1 MNTKSKHPIRKL
13 LVVLAYLGMLAVN
26 ALSTL
31 LPLNG
36 VTPQQVSAR
45 YPNLFVPAGYT
56 FSIWGI
62 IYLALLLFV
71 LYQLGLFQ
79 KKPPENDALNG
90 KLAVVFI
97 LTSLANAGWIFAF
110 HYGALALSVVMT
122 GFMLV
127 CLIAAR
133 LYLAAQPLSPRETAF
148 LQVPFSLYFGWL
160 TVAFI
165 ANVTALLVGLGWNG
179 FGLSEPFWAVAI
191 IAVGAV
197 IGVLTTI
204 RFRDPAY
211 ALVLVW
217 AYTGILVNHLS
228 SAGFNGAYPQV
239 AVTAAV
245 GIALFLLAILAA
257 LLRKKRPARA
267 S

>member
-1 MNTKSKHPIRKL
+1 MNTQSKHPVRKL
-13 LVVLAYLGMLAVN
+13 LVALAYLGMLAVN

-79 KKPPENDALNG
+79 KKPPENDALNR
-90 KLAVVFI
+90 KLAVLFI
-97 LTSLANAGWIFAF
+97 LTSLANASWIFAF

-133 LYLAAQPLSPRETAF
+133 LALSAQPLSARETAF

-165 ANVTALLVGLGWNG
+165 ANVTALLVGIGWNG

-228 SAGFNGAYPQV
+228 SAGFSGAYPQV
-239 AVTAAV
+239 AFTAAA
-245 GIALFLLAILAA
+245 GIALFLLAILFA

-267 S
+267 

>member
-1 MNTKSKHPIRKL
+1 MNTQSSHPFRKI
-13 LVVLAYLGMLAVN
+13 LVLLAYLGMLTVN

-36 VTPQQVSAR
+36 VTPQQVSAQ
-45 YPNLFVPAGYT
+45 YPNLFVPAGFT
-56 FSIWGI
+56 FSVWGI
-62 IYLALLLFV
+62 IYLCLFLFV

-79 KKPPENDALNG
+79 KNHPANDALNR
-90 KLAVVFI
+90 KLALVFI
-97 LTSLANAGWIFAF
+97 VSSLANAGWIFAF
-110 HYGALALSVVMT
+110 HYGALALSALLT
-122 GFMLV
+122 GFLLL
-127 CLIAAR
+127 CLILAR
-133 LYLAAQPLSPRETAF
+133 TILAAQPLSPRETLF

-179 FGLSEPFWAVAI
+179 FGLSEPFWTI
-191 IAVGAV
+191 LILAVGAV
-197 IGVLTTI
+197 IGVLTTL

-228 SAGFNGAYPQV
+228 SAGFGGAYPQV
-239 AVTAAV
+239 ALTAAV
-245 GIALFLLAILAA
+245 AIALFLLAIPVA
-257 LLRKKRPARA
+257 LLRKKRPAK

>member
-13 LVVLAYLGMLAVN
+13 LVVLAYLGMLTVN

-79 KKPPENDALNG
+79 KKPPENDALNR
-90 KLAVVFI
+90 KLAVIFI

-122 GFMLV
+122 GSMLV

-160 TVAFI
+160 TVATI
-165 ANVTALLVGLGWNG
+165 ANATALLVSLGFGGFGISEAVWTMVILAIGAILAVVTALLYRDAAYL
-179 FGLSEPFWAVAI
+179 AVF
-191 IAVGAV
+191 
-197 IGVLTTI
+197 LW
-204 RFRDPAY
+204 AY
-211 ALVLVW
+211 A
-217 AYTGILVNHLS
+217 GILQNHLS
-228 SAGFNGAYPQV
+228 PAGFGGVYPGV
-239 AVTAAV
+239 IAMASLCIAAFAAV
-245 GIALFLLAILAA
+245 FLA
-257 LLRKKRPARA
+257 LLLKRKPVVA
-267 S
+267 